1 MNLNLYAEKKK
12 EVRCQVYIFCKFF
25 KVHISVYR
33 MKANHWFL
41 GDRSGKRYSLQ
52 SGMMKFWNVM
62 ERSVI
67 LIVVI
72 LAQVYTYIKV
82 EGIVYFKQVK
92 FNTFQL

>member
-1 MNLNLYAEKKK
+1 
-12 EVRCQVYIFCKFF
+12 
-25 KVHISVYR
+25 

-52 SGMMKFWNVM
+52 SGMMKFWNVV

-92 FNTFQL
+92 FNIFQL